1 MYAVININDKQY
13 VVRNEEV
20 LKVNRVKFADGE
32 SFDVNKVIA
41 VSDGKELKLGTPY
54 VEGVSV
60 TLKVIENKRDKKIIV
75 FKKKKRKRYEVRNGH
90 KQPISV
96 LKVEAINL

>member
-13 VVRNEEV
+13 VVRNQET
-20 LKVNRVKFADGE
+20 LKVNRVEFKDGE
-32 SFDVNKVIA
+32 SFDVKKVIA
-41 VSDGKELKLGTPY
+41 LSDGKELKLGSPY
-54 VEGVSV
+54 IEGVSV
-60 TLKVIENKRDKKIIV
+60 TLKVVENKKDKKIIV
-75 FKKKKRKRYEVRNGH
+75 FKKKRRKRYEVRNGH